1 VNLTLVLQTAAT
13 VLALPVGAV
22 ALAIARRLGDAKRP
36 AQAWSLTGWTFLLL
50 GILGV
55 LSSVFSIWAVAEGPG
70 TPVWN
75 RYLDWAPAGNYAR
88 QFLVLAFAGMLVVL
102 ALPRPMP
109 FHLRSAIRVTLG
121 LAIAGG
127 AVVGGLEGPLGSTNH
142 MPRLAVLTTVA
153 VVLLFAALLLAAT
166 TDAIDRLLW
175 IALTTYALKQALS
188 VSLLSI
194 LAWSAFSSGIRPHTL
209 YAMHT
214 VAFCVMLLMV
224 LRRYQHAVKRR
235 PVPALFERVDAIRR
249 RRVLT

>member
-1 VNLTLVLQTAAT
+1 VILTLVLQTVAT
-13 VLALPVGAV
+13 VLALPVGGV
-22 ALAIARRLGDAKRP
+22 ALAVARRLGGATRS

-50 GILGV
+50 GFLGV
-55 LSSVFSIWAVAEGPG
+55 LSSVFSIWAVAEGSG

-109 FHLRSAIRVTLG
+109 FRLRSALRVALG
-121 LAIAGG
+121 VAIAGG

-142 MPRLAVLTTVA
+142 MSRLAVLTTVA
-153 VVLLFAALLLAAT
+153 VVLLFSALLLAAT

-175 IALTTYALKQALS
+175 LALTTYALKQALS

-194 LAWSAFSSGIRPHTL
+194 LAWSAFSRGIQPNAL
-209 YAMHT
+209 YAMHIA
-214 VAFCVMLLMV
+214 AFCVMLLMV
-224 LRRYQHAVKRR
+224 LRRYHHARR
-235 PVPALFERVDAIRR
+235 RQEVPALFERVDSPRR
-249 RRVLT
+249 HRMVN